1 VITQWQRAFQLAIG
15 KNNASYFDKNGWF
28 YFTKEI
34 FDLLYPSYGD
44 TYPMYNGAVGMTYEQ
59 GGSGR
64 GGLAVIN
71 ETGKALTLEDR
82 LMHHH
87 TSGISTV
94 EESAKRHLELIKEN
108 HAFYKNQD
116 FEYKSYVLFGEKDK
130 IKQLTELLDAHEI
143 AYSFG
148 TSGNV
153 KGFRY
158 SLNEKGSH
166 PIENED
172 LIVSTNQKKGTLVN
186 VLFEPKTKLS
196 DSLTYD
202 ITAWSL
208 PYAYGLDAI
217 ASESEITGN
226 ISKQAPIMNTLDA
239 NAYAYLADWNSMDD
253 AKFLSALLQNG
264 INVRFAE
271 NPFEINGKYYQSG
284 TLIIAK
290 GDNEAEYGKKV
301 VELAN
306 EYQIQLYTT
315 TTGMVD
321 KGNDFGS
328 STVKLIGETNIL
340 MLTGDATS
348 SLNTGEI
355 WHFFDNE
362 LSYPVSRV
370 NVADFSTENLS
381 KYQILILPEGD
392 YAMQFDYEELSALQ
406 SWVRAGGKVIA
417 FGTSLN
423 SLPELFQS
431 AVLLANGQSE
441 KTDVKSENHEHP
453 NIVYSK
459 QEREAI
465 SSAITGA
472 IIKCKVDTS
481 NPLAFGYPDTYFTL
495 RLSADS
501 YTWIDGAQNVVYT
514 PENPEVIAGFVG
526 ADAKNTLSKNLVF
539 GVETI
544 GNGCIVH
551 LADNPLFRG
560 FWENGKL
567 VVANALFMVGR

>member
-1 VITQWQRAFQLAIG
+1 
-15 KNNASYFDKNGWF
+15 
-28 YFTKEI
+28 
-34 FDLLYPSYGD
+34 
-44 TYPMYNGAVGMTYEQ
+44 
-59 GGSGR
+59 
-64 GGLAVIN
+64 
-71 ETGKALTLEDR
+71 
-82 LMHHH
+82 
-87 TSGISTV
+87 
-94 EESAKRHLELIKEN
+94 
-108 HAFYKNQD
+108 
-116 FEYKSYVLFGEKDK
+116 
-130 IKQLTELLDAHEI
+130 
-143 AYSFG
+143 
-148 TSGNV
+148 
-153 KGFRY
+153 
-158 SLNEKGSH
+158 
-166 PIENED
+166 
-172 LIVSTNQKKGTLVN
+172 
-186 VLFEPKTKLS
+186 
-196 DSLTYD
+196 
-202 ITAWSL
+202 
-208 PYAYGLDAI
+208 
-217 ASESEITGN
+217 
-226 ISKQAPIMNTLDA
+226 
-239 NAYAYLADWNSMDD
+239 
-253 AKFLSALLQNG
+253 
-264 INVRFAE
+264 VRFAE
-271 NPFEINGKYYQSG
+271 NPFEINGNQYLSG

-306 EYQIQLYTT
+306 EHQIQLYTT

-328 STVKLIGETNIL
+328 STVKIIGETNIL

-348 SLNTGEI
+348 SLNSGEI

-362 LSYPVSRV
+362 LNYPLSRV
-370 NVADFSTENLS
+370 NVSDFNTENLS

-406 SWVRAGGKVIA
+406 HWVSGGGKVIA
-417 FGTSLN
+417 FGSALN
-423 SLPELFQS
+423 SLSELFQS
-431 AVLLANGQSE
+431 AVLIANGQNE
-441 KTDVKSENHEHP
+441 ETEVKSENHEHP

-501 YTWIDGAQNVVYT
+501 YAWIDGAQNVVYT
-514 PENPEVIAGFVG
+514 PENPEVIGGFVG

-567 VVANALFMVGR
+567 IVANALFMVGR